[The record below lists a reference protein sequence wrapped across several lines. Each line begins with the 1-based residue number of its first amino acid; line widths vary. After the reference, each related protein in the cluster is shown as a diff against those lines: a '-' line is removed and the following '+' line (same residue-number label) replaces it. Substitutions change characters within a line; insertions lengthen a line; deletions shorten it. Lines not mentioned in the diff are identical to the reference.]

1 MFVLMG
7 RRTDNCAGTQDIPLV
22 LCDLSR
28 SALGTFSVN
37 TLSDPGSGP
46 GPLSLSLVQ
55 I

>member
-1 MFVLMG
+1 MG
-7 RRTDNCAGTQDIPLV
+7 RRTDNSAGTQDIPLV